1 VQSVLDQL
9 EGGSRVAV
17 VRLRSLGD
25 CVLTT
30 PALEIL
36 KRSRPDLQVAV
47 VVDDA
52 FREIFQ
58 GNPDV
63 FITLGRQLIPLRVWR
78 PHLCINFHGG
88 PRSARMT
95 AFSGARFRAGFE
107 HFRHDWAYNLRIP
120 SAQQILGVDR
130 KVHTAEH
137 LASAMFCLGAERC
150 EIPGA
155 KLIADGKSEMPR
167 PYAVIH
173 PFATGKGK
181 AWPAARFQAVAEHLN
196 RSGLDVVVIGSKQDF
211 VGPRSTSATGPTRI
225 LAGAPLSEV
234 KRLLSGASLF
244 IGNDSG
250 PAHMA
255 AAFGLPVVVLFG
267 ASDPEV
273 WAPWRTPSE
282 ALVSRDITRIEVR
295 QVLDALARL
304 RVHA

>member
-1 VQSVLDQL
+1 VESVLEQL
-9 EGGSRVAV
+9 ERGSRVAV
-17 VRLRSLGD
+17 LRLRSLGD

-30 PALEIL
+30 PALDIL

-47 VVDDA
+47 VVEEG
-52 FREIFQ
+52 FSEIFQ

-63 FITLGRQLIPLRVWR
+63 FVVLGRQFVPLRVWR

-88 PRSARMT
+88 QRSARLT

-107 HFRHDWAYNLRIP
+107 HYRHGWAYNIRIP
-120 SAQQILGVDR
+120 RAQQILGVER

-137 LASAMFCLGAERC
+137 LASAVFYLGVERC
-150 EIPGA
+150 EIPRA
-155 KLIADGKSEMPR
+155 KLIADGRSDIPQ

-181 AWPAARFQAVAEHLN
+181 AWPADRFLAVAEHLTG
-196 RSGLDVVVIGSKQDF
+196 SGLEPVFIGA
-211 VGPRSTSATGPTRI
+211 ATDDASPFAPYRTVR
-225 LAGAPLSEV
+225 GARLSEI

-267 ASDPEV
+267 VSDPAV
-273 WAPWRTPSE
+273 WSPWRTASE
-282 ALVSRDITRIEVR
+282 VLISKEITRIELT

>member
-1 VQSVLDQL
+1 VESVLEQL
-9 EGGSRVAV
+9 ERGSRVAV
-17 VRLRSLGD
+17 LRLRSLGD

-47 VVDDA
+47 VVEEA
-52 FREIFQ
+52 FSEIFQ

-63 FITLGRQLIPLRVWR
+63 FVVLGRQFVSLRVWR

-88 PRSARMT
+88 QRSARLT

-107 HFRHDWAYNLRIP
+107 HFRHGWAYNVRIP
-120 SAQQILGVDR
+120 RAQEVLGVER

-137 LASAMFCLGAERC
+137 LASAVFYLGVEQC
-150 EIPGA
+150 EIPRA
-155 KLIADGKSEMPR
+155 KLIVDGRFEMPR
-167 PYAVIH
+167 PYAVVH

-181 AWPAARFQAVAEHLN
+181 AWPPERFLAVAKHLAG
-196 RSGLDVVVIGSKQDF
+196 SGLAPVFIGAGTDDASSF
-211 VGPRSTSATGPTRI
+211 APFRRV
-225 LAGAPLSEV
+225 LGAPLSEI

-267 ASDPEV
+267 ASDPDA
-273 WAPWRTPSE
+273 WRPWRTAAEVLISK
-282 ALVSRDITRIEVR
+282 DITRIEVS
-295 QVLDALARL
+295 QVVDALSRL